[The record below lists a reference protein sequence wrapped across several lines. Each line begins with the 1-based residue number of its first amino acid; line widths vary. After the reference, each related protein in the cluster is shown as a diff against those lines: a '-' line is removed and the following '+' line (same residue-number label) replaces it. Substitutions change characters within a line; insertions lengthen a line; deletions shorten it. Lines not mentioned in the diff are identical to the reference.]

1 MTQQNRA
8 FDDAAVL
15 RGGLAQEFTRLTNL
29 VKTDLTDTF
38 VRAYADL
45 DERHHQYGG
54 VVHGGVYCT
63 IVEAVAG
70 LGANY
75 AVAKTDRSAV
85 GVHNSTHFLR
95 PFTTGR
101 VLVEAQAV
109 HQGRSYQL
117 WEVVIC
123 AAATGKPLARG
134 QLRAQNIPNG

>member
-1 MTQQNRA
+1 MHVERRSVTQQNRA

-70 LGANY
+70 LGDNY
-75 AVAKTDRSAV
+75 AEAKTDRSAV
-85 GVHNSTHFLR
+85 GVHNYKHLLR
-95 PFTTGR
+95 PFITGR
-101 VLVEAQAV
+101 VRDDAQAIY
-109 HQGRSYQL
+109 QDSY
-117 WEVVIC
+117 
-123 AAATGKPLARG
+123 
-134 QLRAQNIPNG
+134 